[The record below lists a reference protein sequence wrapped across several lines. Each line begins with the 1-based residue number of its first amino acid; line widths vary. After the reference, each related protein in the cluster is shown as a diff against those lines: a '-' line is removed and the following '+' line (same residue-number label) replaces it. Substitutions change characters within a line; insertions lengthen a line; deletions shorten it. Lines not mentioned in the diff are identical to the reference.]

1 MVGNG
6 VIKRSAHLAGK
17 QAEINLVIKPQTC
30 TKYYLLY
37 YYYLLHEM
45 SNFIH
50 PAAASKFQQ
59 AGPV

>member
-37 YYYLLHEM
+37 YLLHEM
-45 SNFIH
+45 SIFIH